1 MKTIY
6 IILITAIC
14 INGYSQTT
22 RSAHNKINRTRTLKN
37 NANCKAVYN
46 QSRDNNNVV
55 QPRQTVTEK
64 YLKGPS
70 NKNANTDT
78 LARRKS
84 AGNTSPFVGGIHAA
98 PDAGEKFDT
107 VNQNINVNNVNA
119 PNTTVTPV
127 AAPNDTIFNANTIT
141 SNGTTTNSGAIDRS
155 GQSQFGQTNWGNS
168 RSTVGESQWTIP
180 PPVTAS
186 FNKEF
191 PAAVSTAWSRN
202 NTDTSIYSARYKSG
216 DLWITTN
223 YSVTGKRLDTRTE
236 VPLTLLPQ
244 PVSAYISKLP
254 ANLPVTTISKWE
266 VLGKA
271 DVYEIKTKT
280 GKTMYVNNDGE
291 QLNYSQ
297 Q

>member
-1 MKTIY
+1 MKTLY

-14 INGYSQTT
+14 INGYSQTA
-22 RSAHNKINRTRTLKN
+22 RSAHNKNKRTRTSKN
-37 NANCKAVYN
+37 HTNRKAVYN
-46 QSRDNNNVV
+46 QTHNNNTIA

-70 NKNANTDT
+70 GKNANADT
-78 LARRKS
+78 SARRS
-84 AGNTSPFVGGIHAA
+84 AGNTNPFVGGIHAA

-107 VNQNINVNNVNA
+107 TNKNMNVNNVNT
-119 PNTTVTPV
+119 PNTMVTPV

-141 SNGTTTNSGAIDRS
+141 DNGTTTNSGAVDRS

-191 PAAVSTAWSRN
+191 PAAARAVWSRN

-216 DLWITTN
+216 DLWVTTN
-223 YSVTGKRLDTRTE
+223 YSFAGKRLDMRTE

-254 ANLPVTTISKWE
+254 ANLPVTTVSKWE

-280 GKTMYVNNDGE
+280 GKTMYVNNDGAE
-291 QLNYSQ
+291 VNYSQ
-297 Q
+297 QR